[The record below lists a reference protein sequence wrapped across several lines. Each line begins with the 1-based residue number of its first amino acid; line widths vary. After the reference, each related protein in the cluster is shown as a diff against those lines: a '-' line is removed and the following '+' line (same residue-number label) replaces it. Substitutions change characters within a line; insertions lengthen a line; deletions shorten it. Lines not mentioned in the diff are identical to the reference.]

1 MKKRAGNDDGEIPCN
16 REEREREIERE
27 RGKERET
34 SRGRPGWIIAVV
46 SVTVG
51 LFEYLIERKKEE
63 ERKRGTKQGRDED
76 EGEEERNSLAPCYLI
91 R

>member
-1 MKKRAGNDDGEIPCN
+1 
-16 REEREREIERE
+16 
-27 RGKERET
+27 
-34 SRGRPGWIIAVV
+34 
-46 SVTVG
+46 VTVG